1 MQTLWQDLRYGIRML
16 LKKPGFTAIAVLTLA
31 LGIGANT
38 AIFSILNAAFLRP
51 LQLKDPDR
59 LAIVFGK
66 VRDANDNPVS
76 YADFDDWRKQNQSFE
91 SMAAYFNRNLNLT
104 GMGEPER
111 LRVTAVTEGYFQTIG
126 IQPLLGRAF
135 AAEEHQGANLVAVVS
150 YGFWQ
155 RHFGGAQ
162 DALGKT
168 VRLDDKSYTI
178 IGVMPPQMPN
188 LSGITR
194 SELWVPLEPNIPW
207 RQRGLNYL
215 VVLGRLKIG
224 FTIGQ
229 AQSDLD
235 VIAER
240 LHRAYPEHEMGVR
253 LVPLNKQLFG
263 DLRTSLLMLLGA
275 VGFVMLIATSNVANL
290 QLARASD
297 RGKEFAVRL
306 ALGAGRMRL
315 VRQMLTE
322 GLLLAFAGGAL
333 GMALAVWWIDLMVSF
348 WPTKVLRP
356 DRINLDWRV
365 LAFTAGVTVVTSFL
379 FSLIPAWQA
388 TSATL
393 SAALKEAGRKSTADV
408 GRRRVLGLLVV
419 SETALATLLL
429 VGAGL
434 MLKSFWL
441 ARHVDPGFDAES
453 VLSVPISLP
462 QSRYKEDQQ
471 ISTFFKEALQSIA
484 AVPGVKAVGAINNL
498 PLAGGGMN
506 GTFRVEGQTVP
517 AGQEPECEKY
527 IVTPDYFRAMGIRL
541 VAGRLF
547 TEQDMANKPR
557 VILVNENMALHFWP
571 NQNPVGKR
579 LAWGNDWQEVV
590 GVVGDVKHDGLE
602 VASGFQSYEPFMQD
616 PSSAMTMVIR
626 TTSDPTN
633 AVAAI
638 KAQVR
643 EIDKDQPIPNVKT
656 LNQIVADSV
665 SQRRLSAVLL
675 GAFAALALL
684 LSTVGIYG
692 VLAYSVTQRMHE
704 LGVRMALGAKTS
716 DVLRLVLSNGMK
728 LALTGVSIGL
738 AGAFVLTRLMTKL
751 LFGVTPTDATTF
763 AVASALL
770 VAVSL
775 LACYVPARRATK
787 VDPLVALRYE

>member
-1 MQTLWQDLRYGIRML
+1 
-16 LKKPGFTAIAVLTLA
+16 
-31 LGIGANT
+31 
-38 AIFSILNAAFLRP
+38 
-51 LQLKDPDR
+51 
-59 LAIVFGK
+59 
-66 VRDANDNPVS
+66 
-76 YADFDDWRKQNQSFE
+76 
-91 SMAAYFNRNLNLT
+91 
-104 GMGEPER
+104 
-111 LRVTAVTEGYFQTIG
+111 
-126 IQPLLGRAF
+126 
-135 AAEEHQGANLVAVVS
+135 
-150 YGFWQ
+150 
-155 RHFGGAQ
+155 
-162 DALGKT
+162 
-168 VRLDDKSYTI
+168 
-178 IGVMPPQMPN
+178 
-188 LSGITR
+188 
-194 SELWVPLEPNIPW
+194 
-207 RQRGLNYL
+207 
-215 VVLGRLKIG
+215 
-224 FTIGQ
+224 
-229 AQSDLD
+229 
-235 VIAER
+235 
-240 LHRAYPEHEMGVR
+240 
-253 LVPLNKQLFG
+253 
-263 DLRTSLLMLLGA
+263 
-275 VGFVMLIATSNVANL
+275 
-290 QLARASD
+290 
-297 RGKEFAVRL
+297 
-306 ALGAGRMRL
+306 
-315 VRQMLTE
+315 
-322 GLLLAFAGGAL
+322 
-333 GMALAVWWIDLMVSF
+333 
-348 WPTKVLRP
+348 
-356 DRINLDWRV
+356 
-365 LAFTAGVTVVTSFL
+365 
-379 FSLIPAWQA
+379 
-388 TSATL
+388 
-393 SAALKEAGRKSTADV
+393 V